1 MKSIRI
7 MFLTRGLG
15 RVSNVRL
22 FLRDRKRAMALR
34 NFSFRISFALS
45 LLLALALLLS
55 GQTSLHNSVYITF
68 NEAEPVI
75 KALAE
80 ILPAELK
87 GKDHGQIKTLWPA
100 WVTRRDM
107 EIRSRLKE
115 GDDDS
120 VINFLL
126 FGTTF
131 TSRPRLSLDQVKQLS
146 AIPSTPVGAS
156 NKTEDN
162 QTIRL
167 VDARIADLLK
177 ALTRPG
183 NNERLLFANKV
194 LSARIGSTLATKPSQ
209 QRAAEFLRASM
220 NRVLRENAGL
230 TRVLESARLQGD
242 ANEELVQRSMLF
254 RARGLSSDTSLLP
267 NFAIEESLKTIK
279 QRGLISEKGV
289 RTVAIVGPGLDF
301 TDKQEGYDFYPQQ
314 TIQPFAIIDS
324 LLRLGLAEASA
335 LKVVTYDLSPRVN
348 DHLSRARQRAEIG
361 RSYTIQLPRDATAG
375 WTAEAVRYWERFGD
389 HIGVSGIPVEVP
401 ANLNTLKIRAVRVS
415 PKFVSQVS
423 PADTNI
429 VLQRPQLSP
438 GQEFDLIIAT
448 NIFVYYENF
457 EQSLAMMNVEK
468 MLKPGG
474 MMLSNNALLELPFFR
489 VRSVGYSS
497 VPYSDRPN
505 DGDHIFWYQ
514 RKSSGT

>member
-1 MKSIRI
+1 
-7 MFLTRGLG
+7 
-15 RVSNVRL
+15 
-22 FLRDRKRAMALR
+22 MALR
-34 NFSFRISFALS
+34 DFSFRISFALS
-45 LLLALALLLS
+45 LLLALTLLLS
-55 GQTSLHNSVYITF
+55 GQTSIHKSVYLTY

-87 GKDHGQIKTLWPA
+87 GKEPRQIEALWPA
-100 WVTRRDM
+100 WVTRRDA
-107 EIRSRLKE
+107 EIRTRLRE

-131 TSRPRLSLDQVKQLS
+131 TSQPRISLDQVKQLS
-146 AIPSTPVGAS
+146 AIPNTPLAAA
-156 NKTEDN
+156 NKTEN
-162 QTIRL
+162 NLTIRL

-183 NNERLLFANKV
+183 NNERLLFAHKV
-194 LSARIGSTLATKPSQ
+194 LSARVGSTIATKAAQ
-209 QRAAEFLRASM
+209 QRAAEFLRAGM
-220 NRVLRENAGL
+220 NRVLRENAGY

-289 RTVAIVGPGLDF
+289 RRVAIVGPGLDF
-301 TDKQEGYDFYPQQ
+301 TDKQEGHDFYPQQ
-314 TIQPFAIIDS
+314 TIQPFAILDS
-324 LLRLGLAEASA
+324 LLRLGLADASA
-335 LKVVTYDLSPRVN
+335 VKVVTYDLSPRVN
-348 DHLSRARQRAEIG
+348 DHLMRARLRAQMG
-361 RSYTIQLPRDATAG
+361 RSYPIQLPRDASAR
-375 WTAEAVRYWERFGD
+375 WTSEAIRYWERFGD
-389 HIGVSGIPVEVP
+389 HVGASGIPVAPP
-401 ANLNTLKIRAVRVS
+401 ANLSMLKIRAVRVS
-415 PKFVSQVS
+415 PKWISLVS

-438 GQEFDLIIAT
+438 GEEFDLIIAT

-474 MMLSNNALLELPFFR
+474 MMLSNNALLELPFFQ

-497 VPYSDRPN
+497 VPYSDRPD

-514 RKSSGT
+514 RLKNSGT